1 MGWNI
6 NLTSDKPLTELLVA
20 FAVQELPG
28 PLKAGFG
35 KQPWGWSLA
44 VDVRLRDEHTLG
56 LSGSYAMSGKDAQ
69 AAAQAFAKI
78 LRIWGHAV
86 EIGEMH

>member
-1 MGWNI
+1 MAWNI
-6 NLTSDKPLTELLVA
+6 NLTSDKPLTEPSVA
-20 FAVQELPG
+20 LAIQELPG

-56 LSGSYAMSGKDAQ
+56 LSGSYAMSGEYARP
-69 AAAQAFAKI
+69 AARAFAKI
-78 LRIWGHAV
+78 LRGWGHVV
-86 EIGEMH
+86 EIGKMH